1 MSIYLERCR
10 HHRWLWVDLCPSQRA
25 APGQKL
31 PLARA
36 AVGRELKL
44 SSLKNSR
51 DRSMSSLRRGLMQV
65 AVIHMCLFPWSELPE
80 LILKGVKKLKNLVA
94 RDIQSALETLQSE

>member
-1 MSIYLERCR
+1 M
-10 HHRWLWVDLCPSQRA
+10 
-25 APGQKL
+25 
-31 PLARA
+31 A

-94 RDIQSALETLQSE
+94 SDIQSPIETLRLARGPLRHSQCPSDMRRYPWSLWVCNPGVVDHS